1 VNGDNK
7 TPQPIVRTSAGQTD
21 YKREL
26 AYARLGINRKDV
38 RCIPFLAAEFR
49 RIARSVRGADFGN
62 QPDVPVRPLDYLQFS
77 EDPQARKVLNLYL
90 SVPRSYRR
98 LLPAEAFCHA
108 AGVSPFAVLEAIT
121 VVAMRHG
128 AIASAFVAAV
138 NHPRVVAKTV
148 EMALQDDGVRERMI
162 LHKALG
168 FLPRG

>member
-62 QPDVPVRPLDYLQFS
+62 QPDVPVRPSTISNSLKIHR
-77 EDPQARKVLNLYL
+77 PAR
-90 SVPRSYRR
+90 
-98 LLPAEAFCHA
+98 C
-108 AGVSPFAVLEAIT
+108 
-121 VVAMRHG
+121 
-128 AIASAFVAAV
+128 
-138 NHPRVVAKTV
+138 
-148 EMALQDDGVRERMI
+148 
-162 LHKALG
+162 
-168 FLPRG
+168 